1 MSAPGVRELR
11 LVVTVPDYAAA
22 VAFYRDVLG
31 MPESA
36 EYVSEDAGRVIIL
49 EAGRATLEIGDEAHA
64 RYIDELEVGRRVAG
78 PVRVALQVDA
88 VDDATSAATGGGAVA
103 HRCAGRHAVG
113 LPELAARRA
122 RRAAPDPLR
131 GPERDR
137 RLTAAA
143 TGWGCPA
150 RRREAGRR

>member
-1 MSAPGVRELR
+1 VSARGVRELR
-11 LVVTVPDYAAA
+11 LVVTVSDYAAA

-36 EYVSEDAGRVIIL
+36 EYVSEDAGRVVIL

-88 VDDATSAATGGGAVA
+88 VDDATSAAAGGGASLV
-103 HRCAGRHAVG
+103 
-113 LPELAARRA
+113 
-122 RRAAPDPLR
+122 
-131 GPERDR
+131 
-137 RLTAAA
+137 AAA
-143 TGWGCPA
+143 VDTPWGS
-150 RRREAGRR
+150 RNSRLEAPGELHLTLYEDRSAAAD